1 MRFLDIP
8 EGDDGNM
15 CIKIFLVLHT
25 INLHSIMLQIT
36 SLKNGRCVEFI
47 LTFQKGLH
55 HMPTKSLE
63 TWKLTKGLTSRE
75 HNK

>member
-55 HMPTKSLE
+55 RMPTKSLE